1 MIEVLA
7 TAIHHTIEYDD
18 FEISVI
24 KGEDGK
30 EHVVLVKGDIKNKDD
45 ILCRVSSECLPGTTL
60 FSAECDCK
68 QQIEYALKLI
78 SEKGQ
83 GIFIY
88 LRQEGRGH
96 GLAVKIRALANKNK
110 GFDTFAAVESLGVPA
125 DIREYSLVKQILD
138 LYQVR
143 SIQCIC
149 NNPDKIQDL
158 KDEGIVV
165 NRVLNIPVE
174 ANVYS
179 LPHLRAKQNR
189 GHQIKLVKKD
199 EI

>member
-7 TAIHHTIEYDD
+7 TAIHHTIEYGD

-110 GFDTFAAVESLGVPA
+110 GFDTFAAVESLGVYA
-125 DIREYSLVKQILD
+125 TIL
-138 LYQVR
+138 
-143 SIQCIC
+143 
-149 NNPDKIQDL
+149 
-158 KDEGIVV
+158 
-165 NRVLNIPVE
+165 
-174 ANVYS
+174 
-179 LPHLRAKQNR
+179 
-189 GHQIKLVKKD
+189 IKFR
-199 EI
+199 I